1 MARVLVVDDQ
11 REMRQSVRRVLSRMG
26 HEVVEAADGREALA
40 ALATPPI
47 DLVVTDLNMP
57 EMDGIELILSV
68 TDRWP
73 SMPIIAISGGGLLPK
88 ELLLDNAAVLG
99 ALTALPKPLDLDAL
113 RDAVTTVLRQE

>member
-1 MARVLVVDDQ
+1 MARILVVDDQ
-11 REMRQSVRRVLSRMG
+11 RDMRQSVRRVLSRMG

-40 ALATPPI
+40 ALATPAI

-73 SMPIIAISGGGLLPK
+73 SMPIIAISGGGMLPK

-99 ALTALPKPLDLDAL
+99 ALTTLPKPLDLEAL
-113 RDAVTTVLRQE
+113 QDAVAAALGEE